1 MKRFLFFLILTAGLA
16 SGCKKYLDVVPPNTA
31 TLESAFNNS
40 TAALNFFYSLYSY
53 IPHVDNI
60 GAIWDIETT
69 DEVCIP
75 NWNNHTSKSYI
86 RGQLN
91 SSSPFWNFWGTAG
104 GNPGASMFDG
114 IRQCYTF
121 LDNIDKTPNIAP
133 QDLQR
138 MKGEATFL
146 IGYFHFVL
154 LREYGP
160 IVTIPGEVNLD
171 GTGSG
176 YYPSRQPYDSCVHFI
191 SNLLDK
197 AAGMLPATVLSSTEL
212 GRATSVVCKGVKARM
227 LLYAA
232 SPLFNGNSEYYSNF
246 KNHDGKQL
254 INLTY
259 DANKWKLAADAC
271 LDAIQSAQSA
281 GVQLYTSTIATSDPV
296 QKAMNNYRYT
306 MVDPWNSELIWGYV
320 NPVSNP
326 IDIFRAATPRIQG
339 KTYNGECPT
348 LKMVET
354 YYTKNGL
361 PINVDPG
368 YDYANRYQISGTT
381 IKLHQ
386 NREPRFY
393 ASIGYDRGNYAV
405 NSTNIQL
412 LMRSGE
418 AHGWSSSQSDFSPG
432 GYLQQK
438 AVHPASVLT
447 TSSQTA
453 VRYPWPLIRL
463 GELYL
468 DYAEALN
475 EYAGVAQQSTVL
487 QYIDP
492 LRIRSGIPGVQAS
505 WALVGKT
512 SFSQDDMRSII
523 RTERTIELAFEG
535 HRFWDVRRWKM
546 GDGTFNVPVYGMNIK
561 GATAADFYQPTLV
574 EQRIFNT
581 PSYYLMPISVSD
593 LGINTNLVQN
603 PGW

>member
-1 MKRFLFFLILTAGLA
+1 MKRLLILLLLIEGLA
-16 SGCKKYLDVVPPNTA
+16 PACKKYLDVVPPNTA

-53 IPHVDNI
+53 IPRLDNV
-60 GAIWDIETT
+60 GSAPELETT

-75 NWNNHTSKSYI
+75 NWNNHTAKGYI

-91 SSSPFWNFWGTAG
+91 SSSPYWNYWGTTG
-104 GNPGASMFDG
+104 GNPGAGMFDG

-121 LDNIDKTPNIAP
+121 LDNIDKTPNIGSD
-133 QDLQR
+133 DLQR

-160 IVTIPGEVNLD
+160 IVTVPGATDLD
-171 GTGSG
+171 ATGAA
-176 YYPSRQPYDSCVHFI
+176 YYPSRQPYDSCVRFI
-191 SNLLDK
+191 TNLLDK
-197 AAGMLPATVLSSTEL
+197 AAAMLPATVTSTEL
-212 GRATSVVCKGVKARM
+212 GRATSVVCKSIKARM

-232 SPLFNGNSEYYSNF
+232 SPLFNGNAEFYSNF
-246 KNHDGKQL
+246 KNHDGKL
-254 INLTY
+254 LMNLTY

-271 LDAIQSAQSA
+271 LDAIQTAQGA
-281 GVQLYTSTIATSDPV
+281 GVQLYTSSIATSDPF
-296 QKAMNNYRYT
+296 QKAVNNYRYS
-306 MVDPWNSELIWGYV
+306 MVDPWNSELIWGYTD
-320 NPVSNP
+320 PQGNP
-326 IDIFRAATPRIQG
+326 IDIFHLATPRIQG

-348 LKMVET
+348 LKIVET
-354 YYTKNGL
+354 YYTQNGL
-361 PINVDPG
+361 PIDVDPS
-368 YDYANRYQISGTT
+368 YDYANRYQLSGTT

-405 NSTNIQL
+405 NNTNIL
-412 LMRSGE
+412 LKMMSGE
-418 AHGWSSSQSDFSPG
+418 ANGWSSSQSDFSPG

-438 AVHPASVLT
+438 GIHPASVLT
-447 TSSQTA
+447 SSAQTP
-453 VRYPWPLIRL
+453 VRYPWPIIRL

-475 EYAGVAQQSTVL
+475 EYAGVAEQSTVI
-487 QYIDP
+487 QYLDP
-492 LRIRSGIPGVQAS
+492 LRIRSGIPGVLAS
-505 WALVGKT
+505 WALVGKS
-512 SFSQDDMRSII
+512 SFTQDEMRTLI
-523 RTERTIELAFEG
+523 RQERTIELAFEG

-561 GATAADFYQPTLV
+561 GATPADFYQPTLV
-574 EQRIFNT
+574 EPRIFNT
-581 PSYYLMPISVSD
+581 PSYYLMPISVAD